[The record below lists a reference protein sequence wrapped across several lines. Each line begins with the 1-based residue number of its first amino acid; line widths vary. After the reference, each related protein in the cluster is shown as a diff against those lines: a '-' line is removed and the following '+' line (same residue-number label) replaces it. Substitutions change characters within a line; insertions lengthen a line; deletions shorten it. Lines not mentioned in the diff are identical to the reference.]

1 MTKKI
6 TQQDIADAMQL
17 SRNTVSKALN
27 NEPGLKDETRAQII
41 QQAIAMGYT
50 KFPPGLL
57 DRMEQLQHQQKV
69 QEPHTSN
76 RLIALLS
83 HSDYVGNHYWSTFIK
98 GLNASLKEHGYTAAM
113 TLIDESEEDQLL
125 LPALFS
131 QHQPA
136 GIIMIGSFLRAYYER
151 IESTGIPSL
160 FVDTYAEF
168 TMNNLKTDT
177 LLVNNRESVYELTK
191 HLIENGYRSIGF
203 VGDVGSCLSYK
214 ERYEGF
220 QQALRDSNLDINP
233 ALHIVNHLPRHYYYM
248 KQLREELQ
256 TLKVFPRVFVCA
268 NDSIA
273 ADLIVLL
280 REMGKLVPEDIVVTG
295 FDNTD
300 KLAYLH
306 PAIPTIDVPK
316 EQLGIRAGEQLIW
329 RIANPDR
336 PRELI
341 RLAVQANYAST

>member
-27 NEPGLKDETRAQII
+27 NEPGLKEETRILII

-57 DRMEQLQHQQKV
+57 DHIEQLKPQQKE
-69 QEPHTSN
+69 QEAFSNN

-98 GLNASLKEHGYTAAM
+98 GLNASLKEQGYTLAM
-113 TLIDESEEDQLL
+113 TLIDEAEEEQLL

-131 QHQPA
+131 QQQPA

-151 IESTGIPSL
+151 IEDTVIPSL
-160 FVDTYAEF
+160 FVDTYADF
-168 TMNNLKTDT
+168 TMNDLKTDT
-177 LLVNNRESVYELTK
+177 LLVNNKESVYELTK
-191 HLIENGYRSIGF
+191 QLIADGHTSIGF
-203 VGDVGSCLSYK
+203 VGDVGSCLSYR
-214 ERYEGF
+214 ERWEGF
-220 QQALRDSNLDINP
+220 QQALHDAGLEMNP
-233 ALHIVNHLPRHYYYM
+233 ALHIVNDLPRHYYYM
-248 KQLREELQ
+248 PELRAELQ
-256 TLKVFPRVFVCA
+256 TLTAYPRVFVCA

-280 REMGKLVPEDIVVTG
+280 REFGKRVPEDIIVTG

-300 KLAYLH
+300 RLTYLY
-306 PAIPTIDVPK
+306 PDMPTIDVPK
-316 EQLGIRAGEQLIW
+316 EQLGLRAGEQLIW
-329 RIANPDR
+329 RMANPDR
-336 PRELI
+336 PKELI
-341 RLAVQANYAST
+341 RLAVQPNYTVT